1 MKAPVAFRYEE
12 TKTFEKFLRQ
22 QPKRSRLQRLFMQWI
37 ILHFQ
42 VTKYQKNGYVA
53 IDQKAPETKLTY
65 EEQWTKIYPLGNHP
79 YPIKNH
85 FLKNDSFLF
94 PFGGIC

>member
-1 MKAPVAFRYEE
+1 MSMKAPVAFRYEE

-22 QPKRSRLQRLFMQWI
+22 QPKRTRLQRLFMQWI

-53 IDQKAPETKLTY
+53 IDQKAPETRLTY
-65 EEQWTKIYPLGNHP
+65 EQ
-79 YPIKNH
+79 
-85 FLKNDSFLF
+85 
-94 PFGGIC
+94 